1 MNVEDEAQQWPRR
14 VENLFIDI
22 LLEDQKKGN
31 MQKCVFEKKTIGQ
44 NLLRC

>member
-22 LLEDQKKGN
+22 VLEEQKKGN
-31 MQKCVFEKKTIGQ
+31 MQKCVFGKTQLDKI
-44 NLLRC
+44 C